1 MFDAKKLLDALTA
14 ATSEAT
20 QNVRQRSD
28 DLPGLARDIFGNAT
42 DGVRSAARDLDAKT
56 GAGAQID
63 ELVRNLSG
71 GRDAGELLNSARE
84 WAGDNKVAA
93 GTILGGLGALLLGT
107 RTGRGVTLNAAK
119 LGGLIL
125 IGGLAYDAYRRHT
138 TGATD
143 HAIVD
148 GGEIPAPPSGSGFE
162 AAAMSDASALRYVEA
177 MIGAAAA
184 DGQIDAAER
193 QNLIGGL
200 RQAGIDDQSAELLED
215 LFANPPKPR
224 DLASGVDSVEEAT
237 RVYTAARITAD
248 PDTIAERDF
257 LDALAAELGLDDELA
272 SSIEDRVAAV
282 RATA

>member
-20 QNVRQRSD
+20 ENVRKKSD
-28 DLPGLARDIFGNAT
+28 DLPGLARDIFGHAK
-42 DGVRSAARDLDAKT
+42 DGVASAARDIDAKT

-71 GRDAGELLNSARE
+71 GRDAGDLLNSAKE

-107 RTGRGVTLNAAK
+107 RTGRGLTLDAAK

-125 IGGLAYDAYRRHT
+125 IGGLAYDAYKRHT
-138 TGATD
+138 SGDASVAESD
-143 HAIVD
+143 H
-148 GGEIPAPPSGSGFE
+148 EIPPPPTGSGFE
-162 AAAMSDASALRYVEA
+162 ATAISDASALRYVEA
-177 MIGAAAA
+177 MIAAAAA
-184 DGQIDAAER
+184 DGKIDAAER
-193 QNLIGGL
+193 QHLIGGL

-215 LFANPPKPR
+215 LVANPPSPK
-224 DLASGVDSVEEAT
+224 DLATGVNGLEEAT
-237 RVYTAARITAD
+237 RVYTAARLTAD

-257 LDALAAELGLDDELA
+257 LDALAVELGLDQDLA
-272 SSIEDRVAAV
+272 GSIEDRVASV
-282 RATA
+282 RTTA